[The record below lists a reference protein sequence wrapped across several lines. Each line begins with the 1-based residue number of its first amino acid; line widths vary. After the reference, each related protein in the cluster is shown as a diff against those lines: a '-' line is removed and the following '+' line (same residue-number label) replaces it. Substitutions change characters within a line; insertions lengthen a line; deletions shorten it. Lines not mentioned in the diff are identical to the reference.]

1 MTSLTLDNPIFVRL
15 ANAMRQSEYISFVPV
30 EVKHGRKFKGF
41 GYAVDTW
48 EKSNGGFSG
57 SGVRP
62 LKYIEVVKVWIPDT
76 DTFDE
81 YNNFDPDE
89 KVEIAEDRFMA
100 DFLKRV
106 NGVLAAADKRCG
118 SDLRWKTN
126 YIRKVLG
133 VGIDWA
139 QELVRELS

>member
-1 MTSLTLDNPIFVRL
+1 MTSLTPDNPIFVRL
-15 ANAMRQSEYISFVPV
+15 ASDIRQSDLAFTPV

-41 GYAVDTW
+41 GYAVDSW

-62 LKYIEVVKVWIPDT
+62 LKYIEVVKVWIPET

-133 VGIDWA
+133 VGYDWA
-139 QELVRELS
+139 KKLVRELS